1 MTSNLGQLSV
11 NDSHSLYLG
20 DAKPIVALNTGL
32 ENEELNK
39 IINWPRKVAFKAAN
53 GKYISVER
61 FFFPTTPPLCY
72 EYIQATKNVMDK
84 DCEFEVITFPENYI
98 ALKCSNGYYLNEG
111 VNKKDERCFLTE
123 INEHC
128 KFRYISVGDNKV
140 ALKCFSNLFLTN
152 VDTQGSIL
160 FTKDQ
165 IEQSSIF
172 IIDENIIKKE
182 MVNVRYDLDNAL
194 VTTIKPLTTI
204 IATVI
209 NPLDEPITKVLTFT
223 YMRSLE
229 GTWSNE
235 VGVSVEITCGIPNV
249 ADSKFTVT
257 VSSSYSHQWGGS
269 ETESTEVSDATE
281 VVVSPKTILS
291 VQIFVW
297 RAQINVNFIYDVY
310 RMLADGTTQIEGG
323 LRGFYTNVDC
333 YESEAVPVNIRPY
346 EGNDSFINPVQKA
359 L

>member
-1 MTSNLGQLSV
+1 
-11 NDSHSLYLG
+11 
-20 DAKPIVALNTGL
+20 
-32 ENEELNK
+32 
-39 IINWPRKVAFKAAN
+39 
-53 GKYISVER
+53 
-61 FFFPTTPPLCY
+61 
-72 EYIQATKNVMDK
+72 
-84 DCEFEVITFPENYI
+84 
-98 ALKCSNGYYLNEG
+98 
-111 VNKKDERCFLTE
+111 
-123 INEHC
+123 
-128 KFRYISVGDNKV
+128 
-140 ALKCFSNLFLTN
+140 
-152 VDTQGSIL
+152 
-160 FTKDQ
+160 
-165 IEQSSIF
+165 
-172 IIDENIIKKE
+172 
-182 MVNVRYDLDNAL
+182 L

-235 VGVSVEITCGIPNV
+235 VGVSVGVAAEITCGIPNV